1 MDGTYNMFIQELIIN
16 KWFASSK
23 LEKTSKN
30 GHVVRAAYITT
41 GDSIVVDI
49 SWRRIY
55 TDNDRKNR
63 FWYSVVV
70 PRPLLKKTK
79 NKRCNGVMTSHD
91 RMQAS
96 LIYSLRYHIGK
107 VDQGNEYVSS
117 AIKRAHTQA
126 HACARINV
134 VSRRTLYVCMHACM
148 VRAFMCNN
156 NYSNELL
163 YRV

>member
-1 MDGTYNMFIQELIIN
+1 MDGTYNIFIQELIIN

-55 TDNDRKNR
+55 TDNDRRNR

-70 PRPLLKKTK
+70 PRPLIKKTK

-126 HACARINV
+126 RARAHQRDV
-134 VSRRTLYVCMHACM
+134 KAYVVCMHACM

-156 NYSNELL
+156 NDSNELL
-163 YRV
+163 QRV